1 MKSWQLEGL
10 GGNLN
15 SVTSR
20 RQKARPGGVLL
31 RVECSSLMSY
41 LKDYVEGNPVA
52 NAHFQEYVPR
62 PLGPGLFAQREHIGQ
77 FVSRARKTIARR

>member
-1 MKSWQLEGL
+1 
-10 GGNLN
+10 
-15 SVTSR
+15 
-20 RQKARPGGVLL
+20 
-31 RVECSSLMSY
+31 MSY